1 MPRQCLFFP
10 FIHFKVNS
18 SSVTQNF
25 LDEDDGQKTLC
36 PPSISLFLSSQQSH
50 FLTSSTLLFQLFFC
64 LSWADWRST
73 AARGAGEAT
82 SSQTALRFSPKQS
95 LNIGGALLQ
104 NLQLK
109 INMRHWGPQYFHDIR
124 ENSDLTMGHP
134 LLVAPLFV
142 IAAVFGPLLCSVCL
156 RPSFCFRFQ
165 HSSESGT
172 DLGGM
177 WCHGGP
183 MTQMEHPHGHKI
195 IPRERSK
202 TQRCWDLLTKAP
214 EF

>member
-1 MPRQCLFFP
+1 MMDRKP
-10 FIHFKVNS
+10 FVP
-18 SSVTQNF
+18 
-25 LDEDDGQKTLC
+25 L
-36 PPSISLFLSSQQSH
+36 PSPFFLSLQQSH
-50 FLTSSTLLFQLFFC
+50 FLTSNTLLFQLFFC
-64 LSWADWRST
+64 LSWADWWST

-82 SSQTALRFSPKQS
+82 SSQTALRFSLKQS
-95 LNIGGALLQ
+95 LNIGHASLR

-109 INMRHWGPQYFHDIR
+109 IIMRHWGLQYFHDIR

-134 LLVAPLFV
+134 LLAAPLFV
-142 IAAVFGPLLCSVCL
+142 IAAVFGPPLCSVRL

-183 MTQMEHPHGHKI
+183 MTQMEHPHGHEI
-195 IPRERSK
+195 IPREQRSK

>member
-1 MPRQCLFFP
+1 MDRKP
-10 FIHFKVNS
+10 FVHLPS
-18 SSVTQNF
+18 SF
-25 LDEDDGQKTLC
+25 
-36 PPSISLFLSSQQSH
+36 ILSSQQSH
-50 FLTSSTLLFQLFFC
+50 FLTSNTLLFQLFFC
-64 LSWADWRST
+64 LCWADWRPT

-95 LNIGGALLQ
+95 LNIGRASLQ

-109 INMRHWGPQYFHDIR
+109 IIMCHWGLQYFHDIR

-134 LLVAPLFV
+134 LLAAPLFV
-142 IAAVFGPLLCSVCL
+142 IAAVFGRPHCSVG
-156 RPSFCFRFQ
+156 PSFCFRFQ

-195 IPRERSK
+195 IPREQRSEVLGPS
-202 TQRCWDLLTKAP
+202 D
-214 EF
+214 